1 MKCNYRVCL
10 LFAFLLLAGPVFEL
24 HPQVKLNDGQQAL
37 VASSR
42 KAIIATGIT
51 ESYFDNHFT
60 LLKVFNESSDKR
72 VMWKFALNGYEAII
86 NDSIGSTSVGNA
98 HSVSRTLG
106 QVTEFTKT
114 ISRPVALK
122 ALKRCI
128 GNYSQPYV
136 EFGQVNGRA
145 ELFLVGTHKTG
156 LNRQAQAEAMERERD
171 EAVKR
176 SRKTSA
182 TDEIER
188 EEGEAEPT
196 PVILGYINLQTGKC
210 TKGKGVTAKDNS

>member
-1 MKCNYRVCL
+1 MCRL
-10 LFAFLLLAGPVFEL
+10 LCGFLFLVGPIFALRS
-24 HPQVKLNDGQQAL
+24 QVKLDDGQKVL

-60 LLKVFNESSDKR
+60 LLRVFNESSDKR

-98 HSVSRTLG
+98 HSVGRTLG
-106 QVTEFTKT
+106 QVTEITKT
-114 ISRPVALK
+114 ISRPVALRM
-122 ALKRCI
+122 LKRCI
-128 GNYSQPYV
+128 GNYSEPYV

-145 ELFLVGTHKTG
+145 ELFLVGTHKTA
-156 LNRQAQAEAMERERD
+156 LKRQAQTMEEEREEAM
-171 EAVKR
+171 KR
-176 SRKTSA
+176 ARKTSV
-182 TDEIER
+182 TDEIES
-188 EEGEAEPT
+188 EEGEGEAT

-210 TKGKGVTAKDNS
+210 TKGKGVTAKENS

>member
-1 MKCNYRVCL
+1 MVV
-10 LFAFLLLAGPVFEL
+10 PVFEL
-24 HPQVKLNDGQQAL
+24 HSQVKRDDGQKAL

-60 LLKVFNESSDKR
+60 LLKVFNQSSDKR
-72 VMWKFALNGYEAII
+72 VMWKFVLNGYEATI

-98 HSVSRTLG
+98 HSVGRTLG
-106 QVTEFTKT
+106 QVTEITKT
-114 ISRPVALK
+114 ISRPVALR

-128 GNYSQPYV
+128 GNYSEPYV

-145 ELFLVGTHKTG
+145 ELFLVGTHKAG
-156 LNRQAQAEAMERERD
+156 VKRQAQAEALERER
-171 EAVKR
+171 EETVKR
-176 SRKTSA
+176 SRKTTR
-182 TDEIER
+182 TDEIES
-188 EEGEAEPT
+188 EEGEAEAI

-210 TKGKGVTAKDNS
+210 TKGKGVTAKENS